1 MAKTTLSCYIYFS
14 ISKTK
19 ILADPHHTKC
29 GGTRILTHAHADTK
43 WRSHLGKQVSSQQFS
58 EKLNIHLPQ
67 NPATPL
73 LRILFI

>member
-1 MAKTTLSCYIYFS
+1 MAKTTLSCYTYFS